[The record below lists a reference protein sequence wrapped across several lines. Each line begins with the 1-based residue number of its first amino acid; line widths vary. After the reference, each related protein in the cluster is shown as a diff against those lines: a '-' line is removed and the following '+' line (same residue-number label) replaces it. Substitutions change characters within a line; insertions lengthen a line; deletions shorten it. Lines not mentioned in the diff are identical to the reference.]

1 MKTILEILVLLI
13 YANLLEYAIHRWALH
28 GWLWHQHSGHH
39 NDPEHTVFFVHNL
52 RGVILASL
60 LIGANALLWMPLL
73 GKLPLFVFV
82 FYYFVMLEG
91 AHVLLHRYHVRG
103 HHMTHHADL
112 KDGNWNVWIPLGDWL
127 FRTKI

>member
-1 MKTILEILVLLI
+1 MKMFLEILILLA

-39 NDPEHTVFFVHNL
+39 GDPEHTVFFVHNL
-52 RGVILASL
+52 RGVILASI
-60 LIGANALLWMPLL
+60 LIGVNSLLWAPLL
-73 GKLPLFVFV
+73 GLLPLLVFL

-91 AHVLLHRYHVRG
+91 VHVLLHRYHIKG

-127 FRTKI
+127 FKTKI